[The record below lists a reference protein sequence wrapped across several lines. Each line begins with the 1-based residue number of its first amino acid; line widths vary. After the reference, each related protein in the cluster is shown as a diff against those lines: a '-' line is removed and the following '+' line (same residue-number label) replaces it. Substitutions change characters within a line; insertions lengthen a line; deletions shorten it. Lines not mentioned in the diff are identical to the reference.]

1 MCGHSLTNT
10 NGVVAE
16 TPGRLVDLSNSR
28 PRYWREGLKVGEH
41 TLLKGT
47 GAGGFE
53 TARTHYTERRAG
65 RRARPQ
71 LRDRDVRR
79 LRADRELLSLALL
92 IAWAIATGR
101 TLGVRPGA
109 VRRWRART
117 APSAPGCSRCSRW

>member
-1 MCGHSLTNT
+1 MWTSLTNT

-41 TLLKGT
+41 NLLKGT

-53 TARTHYTERRAG
+53 TARTRYTGDVLVAG
-65 RRARPQ
+65 HAHSY
-71 LRDRDVRR
+71 VIETF
-79 LRADRELLSLALL
+79 ADLGLVGTALSLALL

-101 TLGVRPGA
+101 TLGVRRA
-109 VRRWRART
+109 ARRR
-117 APSAPGCSRCSRW
+117 